1 MLDPDHPSSQHIFQ
15 ASVYIDRIKG
25 DCYEYVLMD
34 FTERQAVFN
43 NMIATTE
50 ELLDFSEAAFPESYE
65 KISQLTEELIAEIN
79 KLQLMNEN
87 TEEGRCKVCN
97 GELSFFKT
105 IHKGEMS
112 NVPLC
117 NTCSRPLIRKASE
130 LEMPTGVWAI

>member
-34 FTERQAVFN
+34 FAERQPVFWD
-43 NMIATTE
+43 MISTAE
-50 ELLDFSEAAFPESYE
+50 ELLDFSETAFPESCQ
-65 KISQLTEELIAEIN
+65 KIRQLTEELIAEIN
-79 KLQLMNEN
+79 KLQVMQET

-97 GELSFFKT
+97 GELSFFQT
-105 IHKGEMS
+105 YHKGSMA

-117 NTCSRPLIRKASE
+117 NSCSRPLIRKASE
-130 LEMPTGVWAI
+130 LERPTGVWAM

>member
-1 MLDPDHPSSQHIFQ
+1 MLDPNHPSSQHIFQ

-25 DCYEYVLMD
+25 DCYDYVLMD

-43 NMIATTE
+43 NMIATAE
-50 ELLDFSEAAFPESYE
+50 ELLDFSETVFPESYE

-79 KLQLMNEN
+79 KLQVMNEV
-87 TEEGRCKVCN
+87 TEAGRCKVCN

-105 IHKGEMS
+105 IHKGEMT

-117 NTCSRPLIRKASE
+117 HGCSRPLIRKASE
-130 LEMPTGVWAI
+130 LERPTGVWAI